1 MKVDYRFREDINGPT
16 GDRLFSRQFLSQCNS
31 YIKAYEI
38 VVNRHI
44 TYFKFNSFQATEQ
57 NPPALSATPQSPDSL
72 SHPVPRRPPK
82 GERRTQAKEFFRS
95 HVSQRVG
102 SPSSDSEY
110 GNIDEIR
117 LGMSTSEHEG
127 TNSSRQEDIESNYI
141 NKTSSGPLSL
151 EASHV
156 IKSQREAMRLKI
168 NLMKESS
175 VDEDFPFES
184 DDGGITSVKSED
196 IEDQSTRKRPSTPLS
211 IQRSPLTISSVSI
224 T

>member
-1 MKVDYRFREDINGPT
+1 M
-16 GDRLFSRQFLSQCNS
+16 CNS

-38 VVNRHI
+38 VVNRYHI
-44 TYFKFNSFQATEQ
+44 THFKFNSFQATEQ
-57 NPPALSATPQSPDSL
+57 NPPALSDTPQSPDSL

-95 HVSQRVG
+95 HASQRVP

-117 LGMSTSEHEG
+117 LGMSASEHEATSCKERSPDV
-127 TNSSRQEDIESNYI
+127 TNSSRQENIESNYI

-151 EASHV
+151 EASRV

-175 VDEDFPFES
+175 VDDDFPLES

-196 IEDQSTRKRPSTPLS
+196 IEEQSTPKRPSTPLS